1 MAHSS
6 KRILVTGADGF
17 IGSHLAEEL
26 VRQGHQVRALVL
38 YNAFGSEGWLA
49 DVPPEIRGS
58 MDIVMGDVRDPHGT
72 RRLMEGCDT
81 VLHLAALIGIPWSYH
96 APDAYVETNI
106 KGTLNVLQAAR
117 DLGVERVVQTSTS
130 EVYGTAQTV
139 PMTEEHPLCGQS
151 PYAATKIGADQL
163 ALSFHRSFGTP
174 VVVLRPFNT
183 FGPRQSRRAV
193 IPSVIGQIAAGASRI
208 SLGAT
213 APTRDFLFVE
223 DTVRAFIAA
232 AFATDAVGQVIHVGT
247 GHEISIGDLVTT
259 IADLMGATVSLDLD
273 PERLRP
279 RGSEVERL
287 CCDASRAKTLLGW
300 EPRLR
305 GREGLREGLRETI
318 AWCEDPAR
326 TAVGRAQAYV
336 L

>member
-106 KGTLNVLQAAR
+106 KGTLNVLQAAK

-139 PMTEEHPLCGQS
+139 PMTEDHPLCGQS

-193 IPSVIGQIAAGASRI
+193 IPTVIGQIAAGASRI

-232 AFATDAVGQVIHVGT
+232 TFARDAVGQVIHVGT

-279 RGSEVERL
+279 RGSEVHRL

-318 AWCEDPAR
+318 AWCEDPTR